1 MKKEEYLKYCKR
13 VAVVLG
19 NERLQNLHK
28 HQKQSLNNQLQD
40 LLEYHENLV
49 ENITNDEIIGRYEL
63 VTEHLFPDDFVKMA
77 DYLKQSKYS

>member
-1 MKKEEYLKYCKR
+1 MKNDEHYNFSKK
-13 VAVVLG
+13 VLEVIG
-19 NERLQNLHK
+19 YERLQNLHK

-77 DYLKQSKYS
+77 DYLRQSN

>member
-1 MKKEEYLKYCKR
+1 MKNDEHYNFSKK
-13 VAVVLG
+13 VLEVIG
-19 NERLQNLHK
+19 YERLQNLHK

-77 DYLKQSKYS
+77 DYLKQSN

>member
-1 MKKEEYLKYCKR
+1 MKNDLYIKYCKK
-13 VAVVLG
+13 VAEVLG
-19 NERLQNLHK
+19 YERLQNLHK
-28 HQKQSLNNQLQD
+28 HQKKSLNNQLQD

-77 DYLKQSKYS
+77 DYLKQSN

>member
-1 MKKEEYLKYCKR
+1 MKYDVYNNYCKK
-13 VAVVLG
+13 VAEVLG
-19 NERLQNLHK
+19 HERLQNLHK

-63 VTEHLFPDDFVKMA
+63 VTKHIYPNEFVEINSMFKDEH
-77 DYLKQSKYS
+77 